1 MIKRML
7 AMLLLTGLVATL
19 GICVPILSAR
29 YAIFQGQQERKEKPC
44 GGGGAPSAHPCDVV
58 LAVHGVVTKV
68 DAAAKTIV
76 VKTKD
81 GTEHTIHFVD
91 KTTVRG
97 GEAVEAG
104 AKDTFHGV
112 KEGSEVVAHYTE
124 TGTEKTAVEVN
135 EVGRSGFKAME
146 GTVTKVGEGGKTI
159 TVKAA
164 DGTEY
169 TFEVAGRG
177 TKVAAVD
184 TAKGTEKGA
193 KVAVYY
199 TEEGGKKIAHFFEK
213 P

>member
-1 MIKRML
+1 MKKFFSVAVL
-7 AMLLLTGLVATL
+7 AAFFAVMVVA
-19 GICVPILSAR
+19 AD
-29 YAIFQGQQERKEKPC
+29 
-44 GGGGAPSAHPCDVV
+44 DVV
-58 LAVHGVVTKV
+58 SAVHGVVTKV
-68 DAAAKTIV
+68 DAASKTIV

-97 GEAVEAG
+97 AEGVETG

-124 TGTEKTAVEVN
+124 QGTEKTAVEVDK
-135 EVGRSGFKAME
+135 VGKDGMKSME
-146 GTVTKVGEGGKTI
+146 GVVTKVGEGGKTV

-164 DGTEY
+164 DGTER
-169 TFEVAGRG
+169 TFDVVGHG

-193 KVAVYY
+193 KVTVYY
-199 TEEGGKKIAHFFEK
+199 SESAGKKVAHFFEK
-213 P
+213 L